1 MFPEGKPSTETA
13 ARLQVAW
20 SPSRLLRPTLTFAQR
35 KPLGAAGGVVLI
47 ALTIIAVLAPF
58 VSPYDPYEIHQDT
71 VLGAPQRVFLLG
83 TDELGR
89 DVLSRV
95 FFGARVSMYVGISS
109 VLIGITLGFILGT
122 LSGYFGGKFDL
133 LFQRLI
139 DALLSFPT
147 VILALAIIA
156 VLGAGINNVILA
168 LVIVL
173 IPNTSRTIRSQVL
186 SIKEMDYVLAATA
199 VGSSSTRII
208 FRHLMPNCFAIYIIL
223 ATLTLGLAITTEAS
237 LSFLGLGVPPDVPTW
252 GGMLTTAAR
261 QYVRTA
267 PWLAISPG
275 IAVALAVFAVN
286 LLGDSLRDVLDPRLR
301 GR

>member
-1 MFPEGKPSTETA
+1 MLTQGKPDAGEV
-13 ARLQVAW
+13 ARPQLGW
-20 SPSRLLRPTLTFAQR
+20 SPSRLLRPTLTFTQR
-35 KPLGAAGGVVLI
+35 KPLGAVGGFLLIVLI
-47 ALTIIAVLAPF
+47 LIAILAP
-58 VSPYDPYEIHQDT
+58 VISPYDPYEINQDT
-71 VLGAPQRVFLLG
+71 VLGPPQQSFLLG

-95 FFGARVSMYVGISS
+95 FFGARISIYVGVSS

-122 LSGYFGGKFDL
+122 VSAYVGGVFDL
-133 LFQRLI
+133 VFQRLI

-156 VLGAGINNVILA
+156 VLGSGINNVILA
-168 LVIVL
+168 LVITL
-173 IPNTSRTIRSQVL
+173 IPTTSRTIRAQVL
-186 SIKEMDYVLAATA
+186 SLKELDYVLAATA
-199 VGSSSTRII
+199 VGSSPTRII
-208 FRHLMPNCFAIYIIL
+208 FRHLMPNCFAIYIVL
-223 ATLTLGLAITTEAS
+223 ATLSLGLAITTEAS

-261 QYVRTA
+261 QYLRTA